1 MSDALTIH
9 LLNRQDIPYTLSSSL
24 YCHGTGAYMPE
35 KPKPFRPYPAATLRR
50 PRERRESACRRG
62 YDRTWQRLAEA
73 FLQVNPLCRACL
85 DDGRGPVSATQV
97 DHVIAFDG
105 RNDVRRLDW
114 SNLQALCHSCHSAKT
129 ARENR

>member
-1 MSDALTIH
+1 
-9 LLNRQDIPYTLSSSL
+9 
-24 YCHGTGAYMPE
+24 MPE
-35 KPKPFRPYPAATLRR
+35 KPKPFRPCPAAVQRR

-85 DDGRGPVSATQV
+85 DAGRATGATCV
-97 DHVIAFDG
+97 DHVRPITGKD
-105 RNDVRRLDW
+105 DPTRLSWDA
-114 SNLQALCHSCHSAKT
+114 LQALCASCHSAKT